1 MRIRDIMTKDPITV
15 EPKTSLPD
23 AHRIMRQQKIRKL
36 PVVKGE
42 KLVGIVTYDM
52 VLEASPSPATSLSIQ
67 ELHYLLAE
75 MKIEEIMDKDP
86 MSLYIDLVDKD
97 PVTLAPDTPFEK
109 ALALGQ
115 NDRIRGFPV
124 VEKGKLVGI
133 ATHGDILLLL
143 TKTLGLQE
151 EGVRI
156 TIEGLG
162 GRLGELKDIISI
174 FDRHQA
180 AVMSIM
186 TLPKKEKKDWL
197 VAIRLNAKDGSAI
210 VDDLRKA
217 GLQVTYSDESGAS

>member
-1 MRIRDIMTKDPITV
+1 MRIKDIMTKDLITV
-15 EPKTSLPD
+15 EPKTSLRD

-75 MKIEEIMDKDP
+75 MKIEEIMDR
-86 MSLYIDLVDKD
+86 D

-109 ALALGQ
+109 ALALSQ

-133 ATHGDILLLL
+133 VTHGDIILLL

-186 TLPKKEKKDWL
+186 TLPKKDKKDWL

>member
-15 EPKTSLPD
+15 EPNTSLPD

-86 MSLYIDLVDKD
+86 
-97 PVTLAPDTPFEK
+97 VTLTPDTPFEK

-162 GRLGELKDIISI
+162 DRLGELKDIISI

-180 AVMSIM
+180 TVMSIM
-186 TLPKKEKKDWL
+186 TLPKEEKKDWL
-197 VAIRLNAKDGSAI
+197 VAIRLNVKDGSAI

>member
-1 MRIRDIMTKDPITV
+1 MRIRDIMTEDPITV
-15 EPKTSLPD
+15 EAKTSLPH
-23 AHRIMRQQKIRKL
+23 AHKLMRKNKIRKL
-36 PVVKGE
+36 PVLEGE
-42 KLVGIVTYDM
+42 KLVGIVTDDM
-52 VLEASPSPATSLSIQ
+52 LLEASPSPATSLSIQ

-75 MKIEEIMDKDP
+75 MKVEEIMDKN
-86 MSLYIDLVDKD
+86 
-97 PVTLAPDTPFEK
+97 PVTLTPDTPFEK

-124 VEKGKLVGI
+124 VERDKLVGI
-133 ATHGDILLLL
+133 ATHGDILQLLS
-143 TKTLGLQE
+143 KTLGLQE

-180 AVMSIM
+180 AVISIM
-186 TLPKKEKKDWL
+186 TLPKKEENDWL
-197 VAIRLNAKDGSAI
+197 VAIRLNIKDGSPI

-217 GLQVTYSDESGAS
+217 GLQVAYTDEPWTP